1 MVLYAADIMRE
12 SFKTV
17 SEDATVFEA
26 ANIMLNIGTG
36 FLIVTR
42 DDEPSGIVTEWDMTS
57 KVIAKGVDPNKLKV
71 SEIMSRGFFSVQ
83 KDTPT
88 DKLVSIMQENRI
100 RRLPVV
106 ENGKVIG
113 VITSRDIIRIFR
125 EYVDNISEIV
135 FKYGNR

>member
-1 MVLYAADIMRE
+1 MVLYASDIMRE
-12 SFKTV
+12 SFKGIP
-17 SEDATVFEA
+17 EDSTIFEA
-26 ANIMLNIGTG
+26 ANMMQSIGTG

-42 DDEPSGIVTEWDMTS
+42 DNVPTGIVTEWDMVS
-57 KVIAKGVDPNKLKV
+57 KVMAKGADPVKTKV
-71 SEIMSRGFFSVQ
+71 SEIMSHGFVSVQ

-100 RRLPVV
+100 RRLPVM
-106 ENGKVIG
+106 ENGKVVG

-125 EYVDNISEIV
+125 EYVENITEVV